1 VRIPEEWID
10 AEARKVDSA
19 IERTCLEGESV
30 MSVTNEGA
38 IAEGMRS
45 LGGCILLGLMFVA
58 TAVADGFVQ
67 YTIGGLALLV
77 FVAGVSDDLKRKES
91 AAKSRDAKLS
101 PE

>member
-1 VRIPEEWID
+1 
-10 AEARKVDSA
+10 
-19 IERTCLEGESV
+19 
-30 MSVTNEGA
+30 
-38 IAEGMRS
+38 
-45 LGGCILLGLMFVA
+45 MFVA